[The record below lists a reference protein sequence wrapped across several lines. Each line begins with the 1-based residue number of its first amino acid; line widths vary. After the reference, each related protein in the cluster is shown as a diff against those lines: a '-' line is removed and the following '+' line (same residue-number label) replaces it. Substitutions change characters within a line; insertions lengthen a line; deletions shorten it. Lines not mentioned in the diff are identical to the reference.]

1 MLLFYGLSP
10 CWYLILHICWC
21 PNSIYNAFTMIIVS
35 CSCFEIYALSHFN
48 LCDELRG
55 HFVECLSWT
64 EPVFLIWP
72 SRFWAD
78 FTSDPPP
85 CHLML
90 TVSVWSID
98 SDTLSHVFTIQIMLG
113 TPNWWWP
120 RDTRY
125 GRLSRAFN
133 TLCWWTTILMRSWCW
148 MRPCAMPLM
157 LSTDIYL
164 NSQRGWHSRKTVN
177 VPISFS
183 IPNVLGIG
191 TV

>member
-78 FTSDPPP
+78 FTSHPPP

-90 TVSVWSID
+90 TVSVRWID
-98 SDTLSHVFTIQIMLG
+98 RCLRITSWWRRPSFCEKGHWWCAQWGWKSTVS
-113 TPNWWWP
+113 PNLWNRRSKAIREVHGAVHGVEEWFVRLQGIDDAVSEWI
-120 RDTRY
+120 RCHK
-125 GRLSRAFN
+125 GR
-133 TLCWWTTILMRSWCW
+133 
-148 MRPCAMPLM
+148 
-157 LSTDIYL
+157 
-164 NSQRGWHSRKTVN
+164 V
-177 VPISFS
+177 
-183 IPNVLGIG
+183 VLERWNGG
-191 TV
+191 DAAQCGGP